1 MQIGI
6 MKYVDKFCDI
16 VIYKKNAS
24 SLSDDQN
31 IM

>member
-6 MKYVDKFCDI
+6 MEYIDKFCDI
-16 VIYKKNAS
+16 VICKKNAS
-24 SLSDDQN
+24 SLLDDQN